1 MIERTIVFLNVSLSL
16 STVNGT
22 FGEGILLTVDERKQL
37 AEKWIEA
44 AKNRYK

>member
-1 MIERTIVFLNVSLSL
+1 MIEREIVFLNVALSM

-37 AEKWIEA
+37 AEKWIQA
-44 AKNRYK
+44 AENRYK